1 MKLGTLVLENN
12 LLLAPLQK
20 VTTAPYRRFCRE
32 FGKIG
37 LVSVPMLYTKRIQ
50 NNPRSVLSN
59 LHKIE
64 KERPISVQLIGSDP
78 IALRES
84 IDFLESYQFDVL
96 DINAGCPSKKAIKA
110 KEGGYLL
117 NDLKK
122 LSSLIKIATKYSS
135 HLVSLKIRT
144 GFKNSD
150 NINNLAKIIN
160 KSSVDFITIHGRT
173 VKDRFVDTALDLKA
187 VKRLKELLKKPV
199 VGNGS
204 INSPQSAKM
213 FLDFTKVDA
222 IMIGRETMGNP
233 EIFHQINTYLK
244 EGVEQ
249 VLNNNLTKLKK
260 HIELYEHCINNYLD
274 ENIEFPYPIERYK
287 FVELKRNSIWLT
299 QNIHPS
305 TDIRIK
311 ISRTKT
317 LDELRD
323 IFEQIFDN

>member
-1 MKLGTLVLENN
+1 
-12 LLLAPLQK
+12 
-20 VTTAPYRRFCRE
+20 
-32 FGKIG
+32 
-37 LVSVPMLYTKRIQ
+37 
-50 NNPRSVLSN
+50 
-59 LHKIE
+59 
-64 KERPISVQLIGSDP
+64 
-78 IALRES
+78 
-84 IDFLESYQFDVL
+84 
-96 DINAGCPSKKAIKA
+96 
-110 KEGGYLL
+110 
-117 NDLKK
+117 
-122 LSSLIKIATKYSS
+122 
-135 HLVSLKIRT
+135 
-144 GFKNSD
+144 
-150 NINNLAKIIN
+150 
-160 KSSVDFITIHGRT
+160 
-173 VKDRFVDTALDLKA
+173 
-187 VKRLKELLKKPV
+187 
-199 VGNGS
+199 
-204 INSPQSAKM
+204 M